1 MKTFKEKITL
11 NKNSRGC
18 YILDTVK
25 GCRILTKKENGC
37 YGDCYANNIALRY
50 GFDFSEIAKR
60 NFYRDKSGQLYFLNF
75 YDSKHEDSIIN
86 QIKNIDMPFVRI
98 GEMGDPSEDW
108 QHTINICK
116 IILVAKKPIVII
128 TKHWNILSDEQL
140 EEIKDLNIT
149 INTSISALD
158 NDDEIET
165 RLTQYNR
172 LKKYCNS
179 VLRIVSCDFNKEN
192 HEGYL
197 RSIIQKEL
205 FKNEKVI
212 DTIFRPSKNNPLVKN
227 KVINVQKI
235 KFLKS
240 TMLVSIYNKNTYF
253 CGCKTCPDMCG
264 VNL

>member
-1 MKTFKEKITL
+1 MKTFKDKITF

-25 GCRILTKKENGC
+25 GCRILTKKEKGC
-37 YGDCYANNIALRY
+37 YGDCYANNIASRY

-75 YDSKHEDSIIN
+75 YDSKHEDEIIK
-86 QIKNIDMPFVRI
+86 QIEKSEAKFIRI

-108 QHTINICK
+108 EHTLNVCK
-116 IILVAKKPIVII
+116 IISQANKPIVII
-128 TKHWNILSDEQL
+128 TKHWNILTDEQL
-140 EEIKDLNIT
+140 EEIQKLNIC

-158 NDDEIET
+158 NDDEIEI

-197 RSIIQKEL
+197 RSIIQDEL
-205 FKNEKVI
+205 FKNENVI

-240 TMLVSIYNKNTYF
+240 EVLASVFNINTYLGN
-253 CGCKTCPDMCG
+253 CENCPDMCG
-264 VNL
+264 VK